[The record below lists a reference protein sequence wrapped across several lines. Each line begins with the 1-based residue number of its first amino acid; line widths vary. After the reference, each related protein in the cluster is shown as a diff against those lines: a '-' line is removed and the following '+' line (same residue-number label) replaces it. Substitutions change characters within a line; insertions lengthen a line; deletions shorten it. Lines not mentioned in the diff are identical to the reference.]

1 MDSISYKTVSGKS
14 FQADDG
20 NMSLPFFLRSA
31 ELNNASATYQRYT
44 RIGHDGEA
52 ILEGKLNPLPITLEI
67 GVSGENTDQLKENI
81 KKVLTSFLL
90 LEEGLLTYTK
100 QDKSYEI
107 NCFVGEAPSVTLHHN
122 LYAVVTILL
131 TAPFPFW
138 RTAAE
143 DITIFCEAGKSASI
157 TFNSE
162 TQYKVPAALYVSCT
176 STMAGTATE
185 SAIITLSGV
194 YRDALWNRIT
204 ATGTKKP
211 VDVAKVKTAALY
223 VAKNMTAG
231 NTIWIDWGLQGR
243 FYTDTN
249 DEIDFI
255 RSSIQYV
262 YPGSN
267 TLTLSVKATTG
278 ELSAV
283 LRRYDYVKV
292 VM

>member
-20 NMSLPFFLRSA
+20 NTSLPFFLSSV
-31 ELNNASATYQRYT
+31 ELNTASAAYRRYT
-44 RIGHDGEA
+44 RIGHDGDT
-52 ILEGKLNPLPITLEI
+52 ILDGKLNPLPITLEI
-67 GVSGENTDQLKENI
+67 GVTGGSTEQLKENI
-81 KKVLTSFLL
+81 RNLSTSFPL
-90 LEEGLLTYTK
+90 LEEGLLTYSK

-107 NCFVGEAPSVTLHHN
+107 NCFVQEAPSVALRHN

-138 RTAAE
+138 RTVAE
-143 DITIFCEAGKSASI
+143 DITVLCEANKSASV

-176 STMAGTATE
+176 STMTGNATE
-185 SAIITLSGV
+185 SAIITLSGLN
-194 YRDALWNRIT
+194 REPLWERIT
-204 ATGTKKP
+204 AIGTKRP
-211 VDVAKVKTAALY
+211 VSYAKSKSSALY
-223 VAKNMTAG
+223 VTKNMAAG
-231 NTIWIDWGLQGR
+231 DTFWIDWGLQGR
-243 FYTDTN
+243 FYTDTS

-278 ELSAV
+278 GLSAV
-283 LRRYDYVKV
+283 LRRYDYVRA